1 MTKLTN
7 KEKYTLF
14 LLEQYR
20 AKQNISAR
28 EAFDDFVE
36 NDYFDYIDKTF
47 EAIHTEDTGF
57 VVSQL
62 ISGKKMKS

>member
-1 MTKLTN
+1 MN
-7 KEKYTLF
+7 EKEKYTLF

-20 AKQNISAR
+20 AKNNFSAK
-28 EAFDDFVE
+28 EAYNAFVE
-36 NDYFDYIDKTF
+36 KGLFDYIDETY

-62 ISGKKMKS
+62 IKNQKL

>member
-1 MTKLTN
+1 MTN

-20 AKQNISAR
+20 AKQNITAS
-28 EAFDDFVE
+28 ETFDFFVE
-36 NDYFDYIDKTF
+36 HNLFDYIDETY
-47 EAIHTEDTGF
+47 EAIHTEDTDY

-62 ISGKKMKS
+62 INLNQKNSVK